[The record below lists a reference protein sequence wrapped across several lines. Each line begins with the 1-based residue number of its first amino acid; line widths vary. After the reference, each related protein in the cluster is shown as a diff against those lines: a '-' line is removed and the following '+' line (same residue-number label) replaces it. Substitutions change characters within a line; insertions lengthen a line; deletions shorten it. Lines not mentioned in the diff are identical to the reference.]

1 MKMVRSS
8 SMKHV
13 TTWLALALMLALPA
27 TLALGQEDVMTLSS
41 AAQGLK
47 DRPPVVFSHAKHSEI
62 YDCTACH
69 HEYDK
74 FMANQGGG
82 EAKCSE
88 CHQPG
93 PTAKNPTPLTL
104 AFHKQCKS
112 CHLKLIQ
119 MKAPQ
124 TGPIMCGD
132 CHRPGAPAA
141 PPAKV
146 APKK

>member
-1 MKMVRSS
+1 MKYM
-8 SMKHV
+8 
-13 TTWLALALMLALPA
+13 TTLLAAALLLALVAP
-27 TLALGQEDVMTLSS
+27 LALGQEDVMTNSS
-41 AAQGLK
+41 AEQGLK

-88 CHQPG
+88 CHQPSA
-93 PTAKNPTPLTL
+93 TAKNPTPLTL
-104 AFHKQCKS
+104 AFHQQCKN

-119 MKAPQ
+119 MKAPK

-132 CHRPGAPAA
+132 CHLQGAPAA
-141 PPAKV
+141 PQAQEAK
-146 APKK
+146 KK